1 MNPESSDSLRLRKVM
16 PVFLVDLYDVFL
28 HHFFWIYYSC
38 YPLPCRQD
46 ANFDYWTIS
55 NMTVGQTERC
65 RSTLTESRLWQ
76 SESWILKFVICH
88 FWHLI
93 LKPESHLM
101 LSKCTLWPCV
111 LIWFLCCCC
120 CCGGCKVSNSAGE
133 RVDKHHWQQGLGKG
147 SGQVHEA
154 LWTQYQPGFHFI
166 CLVLAG
172 WTLRNKRFGPI
183 KTRIVW
189 VQDEGTRGVLKI
201 LVSKSTSTGTFVLV
215 LLVSLQVK
223 FIQLNDFTQAGRVF
237 TSAIY
242 SLRRRVPN
250 LILGAKIQ
258 PITSTIMRRGRVGF
272 FGWHRFDIS
281 SMPVGKNL
289 WEISTGKAGLV
300 LKSTPLHL
308 RIL

>member
-1 MNPESSDSLRLRKVM
+1 
-16 PVFLVDLYDVFL
+16 
-28 HHFFWIYYSC
+28 
-38 YPLPCRQD
+38 
-46 ANFDYWTIS
+46 
-55 NMTVGQTERC
+55 
-65 RSTLTESRLWQ
+65 
-76 SESWILKFVICH
+76 
-88 FWHLI
+88 
-93 LKPESHLM
+93 M

-111 LIWFLCCCC
+111 LIWFFCCCC
-120 CCGGCKVSNSAGE
+120 CCGGCKVSSSAGE
-133 RVDKHHWQQGLGKG
+133 RVDKHHWQQGLGKRQWTSTWG
-147 SGQVHEA
+147 AG
-154 LWTQYQPGFHFI
+154 WTQYQPGSHLI
-166 CLVLAG
+166 CWVLAG

-223 FIQLNDFTQAGRVF
+223 FIQLNDFTQVGRVF
-237 TSAIY
+237 TSRLEANYI
-242 SLRRRVPN
+242 LRRRVPN

-289 WEISTGKAGLV
+289 WEISTHQWEGWFGFEVNPTASKNPVV
-300 LKSTPLHL
+300 LDTPADPSWGSSG
-308 RIL
+308 